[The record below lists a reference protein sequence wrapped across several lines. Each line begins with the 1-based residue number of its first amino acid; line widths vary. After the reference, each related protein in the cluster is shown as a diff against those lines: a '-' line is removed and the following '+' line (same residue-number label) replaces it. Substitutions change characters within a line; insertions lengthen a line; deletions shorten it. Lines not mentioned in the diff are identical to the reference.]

1 MAQSNTPY
9 WRGLYLTGA
18 VGVIGL
24 VVEAVAKVRVPP
36 QAHIMLLLG
45 WVALVFSLISKWVID
60 NSAALNTMDDDAKP
74 PAVKKRRP
82 ARANPAPA
90 CERPNP
96 VKVGKSKNPIRRSKT
111 I

>member
-1 MAQSNTPY
+1 MAQPNTPY
-9 WRGLYLTGA
+9 WRGLYLTGG

-45 WVALVFSLISKWVID
+45 WVALVFSLISKWVIN
-60 NSAALNTMDDDAKP
+60 NSAALNTLDDAKP
-74 PAVKKRRP
+74 PAKKHRP
-82 ARANPAPA
+82 ARAKLAPA
-90 CERPNP
+90 CERPNQ
-96 VKVGKSKNPIRRSKT
+96 VKAGKSKNPIRRSKT